1 MSKLKEALQQ
11 TQTTYKELVE
21 IADGLLKPYTS
32 EIDDIIKNTT
42 NKVENLTNEEVR
54 NVMLTLSLRA
64 YTLGEVKEKS
74 SLKCVCAETL
84 RDEKYAR
91 VFNESDGAIKTK
103 ENIALL
109 ESSYETL
116 SQAVF
121 DEVYSMLKTKSDEVH
136 RVVDSLKNILISR
149 ASEAK
154 LTPTMSIG
162 NENERTY
169 IGE

>member
-11 TQTTYKELVE
+11 TQTVYQELVE
-21 IADGLLKPYTS
+21 IADGILKPFTE
-32 EIDDIIKNTT
+32 EIDEIINNTT
-42 NKVENLTNEEVR
+42 KRVESLTNEEVR
-54 NVMLTLSLRA
+54 NIMLTLSLRA
-64 YTLGEVKEKS
+64 YTIGEIKEKS
-74 SLKCVCAETL
+74 SLKLACAETL

-91 VFNESDGAIKTK
+91 VFNESDGAVKAK

-121 DEVYSMLKTKSDEVH
+121 DEIYSMLKTKLEQTH
-136 RVVDSLKNILISR
+136 RVIDSLKNILISR

-154 LTPTMSIG
+154 MTPNVTIG
-162 NENERTY
+162 NEGEKTY
-169 IGE
+169 ITE

>member
-32 EIDDIIKNTT
+32 EIDDIIQDTT

-54 NVMLTLSLRA
+54 KIMLTLSLRA
-64 YTLGEVKEKS
+64 YTLGEIKEKS
-74 SLKCVCAETL
+74 SLKLACAEAL

-109 ESSYETL
+109 ESNYETL

-121 DEVYSMLKTKSDEVH
+121 DEIYSMLKTKSDEVH

-154 LTPTMSIG
+154 LVPNTLMGDS
-162 NENERTY
+162 E
-169 IGE
+169 